1 MLLLAILLAAGD
13 KNDITARTGKRSTLG
28 AAEAELNTRDVIND
42 VRMDQTAA
50 AAAAAAA
57 AGRRQDNNCARRLLL
72 QEHLAARSLTLE

>member
-28 AAEAELNTRDVIND
+28 VAEAELNTRDVIND

-50 AAAAAAA
+50 AAAEAAAA
-57 AGRRQDNNCARRLLL
+57 AARQQLRP
-72 QEHLAARSLTLE
+72 